1 MRALKKLYTADELT
15 FGPPSLSSASSSRST
30 FLTSCGGDDALED
43 WVYWQRDAHNS
54 TCWTKV
60 FAVLENEFLW
70 LFKSEKRAKS
80 LFMQIAVAT
89 VEASGDRQLRLVDPN
104 GEDLELWLRD
114 SESFELWHARLHEA
128 SATTAAYFRAHALEV
143 EQLPKSSA
151 YRGSLVAYRRVGTRD
166 RCRALLARLVGNWR
180 LKRSRR
186 ALPAGPYSIS

>member
-1 MRALKKLYTADELT
+1 MRALKKLYYAADELT
-15 FGPPSLSSASSSRST
+15 FGPPSMSSASSSRST

-43 WVYWQRDAHNS
+43 WVYWQRDELNAK
-54 TCWTKV
+54 CWTKV

-89 VEASGDRQLRLVDPN
+89 VEVSGDRQLRLVDPN

-114 SESFELWHARLHEA
+114 RESFELWRARLHDA
-128 SATTAAYFRAHALEV
+128 SAITAAYFRTHELEV

-151 YRGSLVAYRRVGTRD
+151 YHGSLVAYRRVGTRD
-166 RCRALLARLVGNWR
+166 KCRALLARFASNWR
-180 LKRSRR
+180 LRRSHRARR
-186 ALPAGPYSIS
+186 RSIS